1 MHTIAAGRLVPRARL
16 VAVSS
21 VLRACVDDTTES
33 PPKGEKYKEA
43 RSFIFM
49 RAERLFQV
57 KEYEHKD

>member
-33 PPKGEKYKEA
+33 HGEKYKEA

-57 KEYEHKD
+57 KEYEHNCL